1 MREEPGRNAR
11 TREQPL
17 AARLSQVAEARR
29 RWRAPDPIPRDKVFP
44 NAAAIEALYRTGDD
58 ALLRERERWRPV
70 LERILALSNELHPAT
85 RDGLKAEAQ
94 RLWQRLELGPIPA
107 IPKSERAILRQ
118 RITALHRRKHGR

>member
-85 RDGLKAEAQ
+85 REWSES
-94 RLWQRLELGPIPA
+94 RGPTAVAAFGARSYPGY
-107 IPKSERAILRQ
+107 PKERASDSSS
-118 RITALHRRKHGR
+118 ADHRATPT